1 MIVII
6 LSIWGLSKMNYHNK
20 KQRFYFVLIV
30 IYFLLFGVCTGA
42 VAANNMSF
50 SVSASPSS
58 LPVFYIQESAD
69 SINLDVSIHR
79 SRNIAI
85 SRLMQGEV
93 DAALL
98 STNEAAKLYNRGVEV
113 QLLGIH
119 NWGLF
124 YLLSTNNEIK
134 SWHNLKGKQ
143 IHVPDKGGPLDI
155 VFQKLAAKKNINF
168 KTELQIKRGKMLE
181 VTQLMIN
188 NMAETAVIR
197 EPFVSQT
204 LLKNKN
210 SKIVLDLQ
218 QEWEKEY
225 DFRIAQSAL
234 VVRKDFAEKNKK
246 LIAEIEELYKNSIEK
261 LNDNNNLA
269 AELGQKYFE
278 VKPEITLKAY
288 PSLNLEYQNI
298 AEVKEEVIAYLDVL
312 KSYSKDTIGGRLPDE
327 KFYFSY

>member
-1 MIVII
+1 
-6 LSIWGLSKMNYHNK
+6 MNFHNK
-20 KQRFYFVLIV
+20 KQIFYFVLIIISV
-30 IYFLLFGVCTGA
+30 LLFGVFTGA
-42 VAANNMSF
+42 EAANNIRV

-69 SINLDVSIHR
+69 SINIDVSIHR

-85 SRLMQGEV
+85 SRLMQGEI

-98 STNEAAKLYNRGVEV
+98 STNEAAKLYNRDVGV

-124 YLLSTNNEIK
+124 YLLSTDNEIK
-134 SWHNLKGKQ
+134 SWNDLKGKK
-143 IHVPDKGGPLDI
+143 IYVPDKGGPLDI
-155 VFQKLAAKKNINF
+155 VFQELAAKKNINF
-168 KTELQIKRGKMLE
+168 KTELQVRRGKMRE

-210 SKIVLDLQ
+210 SRMVFDLQ

-246 LIAEIEELYKNSIEK
+246 LIAELEVLYKNSIEK
-261 LNDNNNLA
+261 LNNNNNLA

-278 VKPEITLKAY
+278 VKPEVILKAY

-298 AEVKEEVIAYLDVL
+298 VEVKEEVIAYLEVL

-327 KFYFSY
+327 EFYFSY

>member
-1 MIVII
+1 
-6 LSIWGLSKMNYHNK
+6 MNYHNK
-20 KQRFYFVLIV
+20 KQRLYFVLIV

-50 SVSASPSS
+50 SVSASLSS

-98 STNEAAKLYNRGVEV
+98 STNEAAKLYNREV
-113 QLLGIH
+113 DVQILGIH

-124 YLLSTNNEIK
+124 YLLSTKKEIK
-134 SWHNLKGKQ
+134 SWNDLRGIQ
-143 IHVPDKGGPLDI
+143 IYVPDKGGPLDI
-155 VFQKLAAKKNINF
+155 VFQELAAKKSINF
-168 KTELQIKRGKMLE
+168 KTELKIKRGKMRE
-181 VTQLMIN
+181 VAQLMIN
-188 NMAETAVIR
+188 NMAETAVVR
-197 EPFVSQT
+197 EPFVSQI
-204 LLKNKN
+204 LLNNKN
-210 SKIVLDLQ
+210 SRIVFDLQ

-225 DFRIAQSAL
+225 NFRIAQAAL
-234 VVRKDFAEKNKK
+234 VVRKDFAENNKE
-246 LIAEIEELYKNSIEK
+246 LIKELEAQYKNSVEK
-261 LNDNNNLA
+261 LENNKNLA

-278 VKPEITLKAY
+278 IQPEVTLKAY

-298 AEVKEEVIAYLDVL
+298 AEVKNEVISYLEIL
-312 KSYSKDTIGGRLPDE
+312 KSYSKETIGGRLPDE
-327 KFYFSY
+327 EFYFSY